1 MKNRALKTQRREINT
16 TYTPQMKHLWLIKV
30 YFALP
35 SSVLSL
41 KEPDRL
47 MARGRSSRE
56 FALPPSG

>member
-1 MKNRALKTQRREINT
+1 MKSRGLKTRRKEINT
-16 TYTPQMKHLWLIKV
+16 KYTSKMDHLWLIV
-30 YFALP
+30 SLFSPP

-56 FALPPSG
+56 FALPPKG